1 MKTNESNLDRIV
13 RVVLGIIM
21 LVLYFAGI
29 VSGTLGI
36 IALILGI
43 LLTLTGLVGF
53 CPLYA
58 LLKINTKNN

>member
-53 CPLYA
+53 CPLYT
-58 LLKINTKNN
+58 LLKISTKNN